1 MPAPARRTARL
12 LLVALPLLLPSACD
26 DRTLPPVAPPATPT
40 VSDFARFVD
49 AGDHRGSF
57 EVAIVRYRHAVRD
70 VTVDLVSAVHV
81 GDQSYY
87 DALATRFATYD
98 AMLYELV
105 APEGTRPKP
114 GEGGGSFVSI
124 LQGWMK
130 NTLELQFQLEA
141 IDYGKP
147 NFVHADLSPA
157 DMQRLWAERGES
169 IWTLLLRVLLMSG
182 QIQQEGAT
190 MSAHDLVAALFA
202 KDRARHLKHLLAQQL
217 ERIEQTLAVFGD
229 GENAS
234 DSVLVGARNQKA
246 LAVMDQEIARGRTR
260 LAIFYGAA
268 HMPDIEQRLQ
278 REHGF
283 RFERHEWIP
292 AWTIQ

>member
-1 MPAPARRTARL
+1 MTQRTRAPRL
-12 LLVALPLLLPSACD
+12 DCLLVAGLLALPGCD
-26 DRTLPPVAPPATPT
+26 QTPAPTPPANPT

-49 AGDHRGSF
+49 AGEQRGQF
-57 EVAIVRYRHAVRD
+57 EVAVVRYRHPSRD

-81 GDQSYY
+81 GDQGYY
-87 DALATRFATYD
+87 DTLSTRFASYD

-105 APEGTRPKP
+105 APEGTRPVA
-114 GEGGGSFVSI
+114 GEGGASFVSI
-124 LQGWMK
+124 LQTWMK

-169 IWTLLLRVLLMSG
+169 VWTLLWRVIAMSG
-182 QIQQEGAT
+182 QIQQEGTT
-190 MSAHDLVAALFA
+190 MSSHDLIAALFA
-202 KDRARHLKHLLAQQL
+202 KDRARRLKYLLAQQL
-217 ERIEQTLAVFGD
+217 ESIEQTLAVFGD

-246 LAVMDQEIARGRTR
+246 LAVMDAEIARGRTR

-268 HMPDIEQRLQ
+268 HMPDLEQRLQ
-278 REHGF
+278 RERGF
-283 RFERHEWIP
+283 RFESHEWIP
-292 AWTIQ
+292 AWIVQ